1 MQKHYA
7 KLLYWKLYLNT
18 NLKNYAA
25 SVFGVGQRLVDKKK
39 KKKREPRRWLTY
51 ATANSNKFPCSHTT
65 TEICIEIYINTM
77 LSINIS

>member
-7 KLLYWKLYLNT
+7 KILYWNLYLNT
-18 NLKNYAA
+18 KLKNYAA

-39 KKKREPRRWLTY
+39 EHRRWLTY
-51 ATANSNKFPCSHTT
+51 ATANSNKFPSSHIT
-65 TEICIEIYINTM
+65 TEICIKIYINTI